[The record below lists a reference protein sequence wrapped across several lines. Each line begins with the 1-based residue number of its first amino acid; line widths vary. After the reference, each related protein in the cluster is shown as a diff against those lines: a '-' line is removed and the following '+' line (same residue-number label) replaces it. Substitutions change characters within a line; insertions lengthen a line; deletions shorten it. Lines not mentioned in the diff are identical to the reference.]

1 MAAPAL
7 APARTRSAT
16 SRELQ
21 IAGSWPRRVGL
32 VVLIASTVLIPL
44 SISSSLWLTVLAYSG
59 IATIAVTGLNMLLGY
74 AGEVSIGHA
83 FFVAVGAYTA
93 VWVGDTHHQSLIV
106 WIVSAAIAGAVV
118 GGLIAPLAV
127 RIRGPYLIVVTLGL
141 VIAGNYVFSN
151 WSSLTGG
158 SGGRTTA
165 LPLTLGPLNFGAL
178 EIGATLYNRNQSLC
192 VLIWLVAALSLFIVR
207 NISQSRSGRAMQ
219 ASRDNGLAAELAGI
233 NLARVKT
240 SAFVVSGA
248 LGAVAGALFVAEL
261 QFVLPS
267 AFDVTLSVQYL
278 SMLIVGGTA
287 TTFGPV
293 IGAIVISALPQIAQ
307 QYGSHLP
314 FIKGPGASSGF
325 GVTVAQ
331 FSVISYGGLLVLF
344 LLLEPK
350 GLAALGHRA
359 ASGLTRITRRRDRP
373 AQVGAT

>member
-1 MAAPAL
+1 MVAQAL
-7 APARTRSAT
+7 APSRASSAT
-16 SRELQ
+16 GRELQ

-32 VVLIASTVLIPL
+32 IALIAGTVVIPL

-74 AGEVSIGHA
+74 AGELSIGHA

-106 WIVSAAIAGAVV
+106 WMVSAAVAGAAV

-141 VIAGNYVFSN
+141 VVAGNYLFSN
-151 WSSLTGG
+151 WTSLTGG
-158 SGGRTTA
+158 AGGRTTA
-165 LPLTLGPLNFGAL
+165 LPLALGPVNFGAL
-178 EIGATLYNRNQSLC
+178 TLGSTVYNRNQSLC
-192 VLIWLVAALSLFIVR
+192 VLIWLVAALSIFLVR
-207 NISQSRSGRAMQ
+207 NIVRSRAGRSMQ
-219 ASRDNGLAAELAGI
+219 AARDNDLAAELAGVS
-233 NLARVKT
+233 LSRVKT
-240 SAFVVSGA
+240 SAFMVSGA
-248 LGAVAGALFVAEL
+248 VGAVAGALFVAEL

-267 AFDVTLSVQYL
+267 AFDVNLSVQYL

-293 IGAIVISALPQIAQ
+293 IGAIVISALPQLVQ
-307 QYGSHLP
+307 QYGSNLP
-314 FIKGPGASSGF
+314 FIKPPGTSSGF

-344 LLLEPK
+344 LLLEPN
-350 GLAALGHRA
+350 GLAALANRGAR
-359 ASGLTRITRRRDRP
+359 GIGRILPHSEP
-373 AQVGAT
+373 APTSRVT

>member
-1 MAAPAL
+1 MVAL
-7 APARTRSAT
+7 PLGRPRSAT
-16 SRELQ
+16 VRELQ

-32 VVLIASTVLIPL
+32 IVLVACTVLVPL

-106 WIVSAAIAGAVV
+106 WMASAAIAGAVV
-118 GGLIAPLAV
+118 GGLVAPLAV

-141 VIAGNYVFSN
+141 VIAGDYLFSN

-165 LPLTLGPLNFGAL
+165 LPLTLGPIDFGGL
-178 EIGATLYNRNQSLC
+178 ELGSTAYDRNQSLC
-192 VLIWLVAALSLFIVR
+192 VLIWIVAGISLFVVR
-207 NISQSRSGRAMQ
+207 NIARSRAGRAMQ

-233 NLARVKT
+233 SLARVKT

-248 LGAVAGALFVAEL
+248 LGALAGALFVAEL

-293 IGAIVISALPQIAQ
+293 IGGIVISSLPQIAQ
-307 QYGSHLP
+307 QYGSNLP
-314 FIKGPGASSGF
+314 FIKAPGTSAGF
-325 GVTVAQ
+325 GLTVAQ

-344 LLLEPK
+344 LLLEPN

-359 ASGLTRITRRRDRP
+359 ARGVSRIARMRDSPGR
-373 AQVGAT
+373 ARAT